1 MFTVYILDTHEVR
14 DYIMSL
20 YVYVIHA
27 MFTVYIL
34 DIHEILEYIMSLF
47 LCGIKITLCFKMIR

>member
-27 MFTVYIL
+27 MFTVYLRYSLNTRVHYVFIL
-34 DIHEILEYIMSLF
+34 IWDKDNPMF
-47 LCGIKITLCFKMIR
+47 QND